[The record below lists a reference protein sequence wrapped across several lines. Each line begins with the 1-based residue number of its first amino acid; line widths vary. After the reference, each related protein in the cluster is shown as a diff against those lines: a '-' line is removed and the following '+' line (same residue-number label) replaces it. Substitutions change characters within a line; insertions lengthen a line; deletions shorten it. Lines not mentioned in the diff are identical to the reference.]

1 MALPRGI
8 RNNNPLNIVKG
19 NSWKGER
26 ANQTDNRFEE
36 FESMAMGLRAGFV
49 LLRNYIEGTKTR
61 PTKFNTIRKIIAR
74 WAPPSENYTQRYI
87 DYVCKWSGLLPDE
100 VVRFRERKKMV
111 AIVQAMAKME
121 CGVTLD
127 VALIE
132 SAYDLV

>member
-26 ANQTDNRFEE
+26 ANQTDKRFEE
-36 FESMAMGLRAGFV
+36 FESMAMGLRAGFI

-61 PTKFNTIRKIIAR
+61 PTKFNTIRKIVSR

-87 DYVCKWSGLLPDE
+87 DNVCKWSGLLPDE
-100 VVRFRERKKMV
+100 VVQFRERRKMV

-127 VALIE
+127 IALIE

>member
-26 ANQTDNRFEE
+26 ANQTDKRFEE

-61 PTKFNTIRKIIAR
+61 PTKFNTIRKIIRR

-87 DYVCKWSGLLPDE
+87 DNVCKWSGLLPDE
-100 VVRFRERKKMV
+100 VVHFRERKKMV

>member
-19 NSWKGER
+19 NSWKGEA
-26 ANQTDNRFEE
+26 ANQTDKRFEE

-61 PTKFNTIRKIIAR
+61 PAKFNTIRKIIAR

-87 DYVCKWSGLLPDE
+87 DNVCRWSGLLPDE

-127 VALIE
+127 IALIE

>member
-26 ANQTDNRFEE
+26 ANQTDSRFEE
-36 FESMAMGLRAGFV
+36 FVSMEMGLRAGFV

-87 DYVCKWSGLLPDE
+87 DNVCKWSGLLPDE

-127 VALIE
+127 IALIE

>member
-26 ANQTDNRFEE
+26 ANQTDKRFEE

-61 PTKFNTIRKIIAR
+61 PTKFNTIRKIIGR
-74 WAPPSENYTQRYI
+74 WAPPCENYTQRYI
-87 DYVCKWSGLLPDE
+87 DNVCKWSGLLPDE
-100 VVRFRERKKMV
+100 IVRFRERKKMV

>member
-1 MALPRGI
+1 
-8 RNNNPLNIVKG
+8 
-19 NSWKGER
+19 
-26 ANQTDNRFEE
+26 
-36 FESMAMGLRAGFV
+36 MAMGLRAGFV
-49 LLRNYIEGTKTR
+49 LLRNYIEGTKAR
-61 PTKFNTIRKIIAR
+61 PAKFNTVRKIVTR

-87 DYVCKWSGLLPDE
+87 DNVCKWSGLLPDE

-111 AIVQAMAKME
+111 AIVQAMVKME

>member
-26 ANQTDNRFEE
+26 VNQTDKRFEE
-36 FESMAMGLRAGFV
+36 FESMAMGLRAGFI

-61 PTKFNTIRKIIAR
+61 PTKFNTIRKIVSR

-87 DYVCKWSGLLPDE
+87 DNVCKWSGLLPDE
-100 VVRFRERKKMV
+100 VVQFRERRKMV

>member
-26 ANQTDNRFEE
+26 ANQTDTRFEE

-87 DYVCKWSGLLPDE
+87 DNVCKWSGLLPDE

>member
-26 ANQTDNRFEE
+26 ANQTDKRFEE
-36 FESMAMGLRAGFV
+36 FESMAMGLRAGFI

-61 PTKFNTIRKIIAR
+61 PTKFNTIRKIVSR
-74 WAPPSENYTQRYI
+74 WAPPSENHTQRYI
-87 DYVCKWSGLLPDE
+87 ESVCKWTGLLPDE
-100 VVRFRERKKMV
+100 VIRFRERKKMV

-127 VALIE
+127 FALIE

>member
-26 ANQTDNRFEE
+26 ANQTDKRFEE
-36 FESMAMGLRAGFV
+36 FESMAMGLRAGFI

-61 PTKFNTIRKIIAR
+61 PTKFNTIRKIVSR

-87 DYVCKWSGLLPDE
+87 DNVCKWSGLLPDE
-100 VVRFRERKKMV
+100 VVQFRERRKMV

>member
-26 ANQTDNRFEE
+26 AKQSDSRFEE

-61 PTKFNTIRKIIAR
+61 PAKFNTIRKIVTR

-87 DYVCKWSGLLPDE
+87 DNVCKWSGLLPDE

-132 SAYDLV
+132 SAYDLI

>member
-26 ANQTDNRFEE
+26 VNQTDKRFEE
-36 FESMAMGLRAGFV
+36 FESMAMGLRAGFI

-61 PTKFNTIRKIIAR
+61 PTKFNTIRKIVSR

-87 DYVCKWSGLLPDE
+87 DNVCKWSGLLPDE
-100 VVRFRERKKMV
+100 VVQFRERKKMV

-127 VALIE
+127 IALIE

>member
-26 ANQTDNRFEE
+26 ANQTDKRFEE
-36 FESMAMGLRAGFV
+36 FESIEMGLRAGFII
-49 LLRNYIEGTKTR
+49 LRNYIEGTKTR
-61 PTKFNTIRKIIAR
+61 PTKFNTIRKIVSR

-87 DYVCKWSGLLPDE
+87 DNVCKWSGLLPDE
-100 VVRFRERKKMV
+100 VVQFRERRKMV

>member
-26 ANQTDNRFEE
+26 ANQTDKRFEE
-36 FESMAMGLRAGFV
+36 FESMAMGLRAGFI

-61 PTKFNTIRKIIAR
+61 PTKFNTIRKIVSR

-87 DYVCKWSGLLPDE
+87 DNVCKWSGLLPDE
-100 VVRFRERKKMV
+100 VVQFRERKKMV

>member
-26 ANQTDNRFEE
+26 ANQTDKRFEE

-61 PTKFNTIRKIIAR
+61 PTKFNTIRKIVTR

-87 DYVCKWSGLLPDE
+87 DNVCKWSDLLPDE
-100 VVRFRERKKMV
+100 VVRFRQRKKMV

-127 VALIE
+127 VALVE

>member
-26 ANQTDNRFEE
+26 ANQTDKRFEE

-87 DYVCKWSGLLPDE
+87 DNVCKWSGLLPDE

-127 VALIE
+127 IALIE

>member
-26 ANQTDNRFEE
+26 ANQTDKRFEE
-36 FESMAMGLRAGFV
+36 FESMAMGLRAGFI
-49 LLRNYIEGTKTR
+49 LLRNYIEGTKAR
-61 PTKFNTIRKIIAR
+61 PTKFNTIRKIVSR

-87 DYVCKWSGLLPDE
+87 DNVCKWSGLLPDE
-100 VVRFRERKKMV
+100 VVLFRERKKMV

>member
-26 ANQTDNRFEE
+26 VNQTDKRFEE
-36 FESMAMGLRAGFV
+36 FESMAMGLRAGFI

-61 PTKFNTIRKIIAR
+61 PTKFNTIRKIVSR

-87 DYVCKWSGLLPDE
+87 DNVCKWSGLLPDE
-100 VVRFRERKKMV
+100 VVLFRERKKMV

-127 VALIE
+127 IALIE

>member
-26 ANQTDNRFEE
+26 ANQTDKRFEE
-36 FESMAMGLRAGFV
+36 FESMAMGLRAGFI

-61 PTKFNTIRKIIAR
+61 PTKFNTIRKIVSR

-87 DYVCKWSGLLPDE
+87 DNVCKWSGLLPDE
-100 VVRFRERKKMV
+100 VVQFRERKKMV

-127 VALIE
+127 IALIE
-132 SAYDLV
+132 SAYDLI

>member
-26 ANQTDNRFEE
+26 ANQTDKRFEE
-36 FESMAMGLRAGFV
+36 FESMAMGLRAGFI

-61 PTKFNTIRKIIAR
+61 PTKFNTIRKIVSR

-87 DYVCKWSGLLPDE
+87 DNVCKWSGLLPDE

>member
-26 ANQTDNRFEE
+26 ANQTDKRFEE
-36 FESMAMGLRAGFV
+36 FESIEMGLRAGFI

-61 PTKFNTIRKIIAR
+61 PTKFNTIRKIVSR

-87 DYVCKWSGLLPDE
+87 DNVCKWSGLLPDE
-100 VVRFRERKKMV
+100 VVLFRERKKIV

>member
-19 NSWKGER
+19 CSWKGER
-26 ANQTDNRFEE
+26 ANQTDKRFEE
-36 FESMAMGLRAGFV
+36 FGSMAMGLRAGFV

-61 PTKFNTIRKIIAR
+61 PTKFNTIRKIVSR

-87 DYVCKWSGLLPDE
+87 DNVCKWSGLLPDE

>member
-26 ANQTDNRFEE
+26 ANQTDKRFEE

-61 PTKFNTIRKIIAR
+61 PTKFNTVRKIIAR

-87 DYVCKWSGLLPDE
+87 DNVCKWSGLLPDE

>member
-26 ANQTDNRFEE
+26 ANQTDKRFEE
-36 FESMAMGLRAGFV
+36 FESMAMGLRAGFI

-87 DYVCKWSGLLPDE
+87 DNVCKWSGLLPDE

>member
-26 ANQTDNRFEE
+26 ANQSDKRFEE

-49 LLRNYIEGTKTR
+49 LLRNYIEGTGTR
-61 PTKFNTIRKIIAR
+61 PTKFNTIRKIICR

-87 DYVCKWSGLLPDE
+87 DNVCKWSGLLPDE
-100 VVRFRERKKMV
+100 VVRFRERKKLV

>member
-26 ANQTDNRFEE
+26 ANQTDKRFEE

-49 LLRNYIEGTKTR
+49 LLRNYVEGTKTR
-61 PTKFNTIRKIIAR
+61 TTKFNTIRKIIAR

-87 DYVCKWSGLLPDE
+87 DNVCKWSGLLPDE

-127 VALIE
+127 IALIE

>member
-26 ANQTDNRFEE
+26 ANQTDKRFEE

-87 DYVCKWSGLLPDE
+87 DNVCKWSGLLPDE

>member
-26 ANQTDNRFEE
+26 ANQTDKRFEE
-36 FESMAMGLRAGFV
+36 FESMAMGLRAGFI

-61 PTKFNTIRKIIAR
+61 PTKFNTIRKIVSR

-87 DYVCKWSGLLPDE
+87 DNVCKWSGLLPDE

-127 VALIE
+127 IALIE

>member
-26 ANQTDNRFEE
+26 ANQTDKRFEE
-36 FESMAMGLRAGFV
+36 FESMAMGLRAGFI

-61 PTKFNTIRKIIAR
+61 PTKFNTIRKIVSR

-87 DYVCKWSGLLPDE
+87 DNVCKWSGLLPDE
-100 VVRFRERKKMV
+100 VVLFRERKKMV

>member
-26 ANQTDNRFEE
+26 ANQTDKRFEE
-36 FESMAMGLRAGFV
+36 FESMEMGLRAGFV

-61 PTKFNTIRKIIAR
+61 PTKFNTIRKIVSR

-87 DYVCKWSGLLPDE
+87 DNVCKWSGLLPDE
-100 VVRFRERKKMV
+100 VVQFRERRKMV

>member
-26 ANQTDNRFEE
+26 ANQTDKRFEE
-36 FESMAMGLRAGFV
+36 FESMAMGLRAGFI

-87 DYVCKWSGLLPDE
+87 DNVCKWSGLLPDE
-100 VVRFRERKKMV
+100 VVQFRERRKMV

>member
-26 ANQTDNRFEE
+26 ANQTDKRFEE

-61 PTKFNTIRKIIAR
+61 PTKFNTIRKIIRR

-87 DYVCKWSGLLPDE
+87 DNVCKWSGLLPDE

>member
-26 ANQTDNRFEE
+26 ANQTDKRFEE
-36 FESMAMGLRAGFV
+36 FESMEMGLRAGFI

-61 PTKFNTIRKIIAR
+61 PTKFNTIRKIVSR

-87 DYVCKWSGLLPDE
+87 DNVCKWSGLLPDE
-100 VVRFRERKKMV
+100 VVLFRERKKMV

-127 VALIE
+127 IALIE